1 MLDLL
6 TVWDHDNEWSEM
18 KQLGLTILLEFA
30 AQDDI
35 GVSRKDK
42 KFQKSELTMEVGGW
56 VQVSI

>member
-6 TVWDHDNEWSEM
+6 TVWDQDNEWSEV

-35 GVSRKDK
+35 GVSR
-42 KFQKSELTMEVGGW
+42 TR
-56 VQVSI
+56 